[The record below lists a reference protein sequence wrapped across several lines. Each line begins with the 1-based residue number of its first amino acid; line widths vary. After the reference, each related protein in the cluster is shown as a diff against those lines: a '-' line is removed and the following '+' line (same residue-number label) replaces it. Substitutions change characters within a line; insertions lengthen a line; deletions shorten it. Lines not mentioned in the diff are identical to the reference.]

1 MKKITTI
8 LAAAMLV
15 FMLAACGECSH
26 SWKEAT
32 CTEPQ
37 VCEKCG
43 IQNGE
48 PLGHDWIQ
56 KDETTRECTRC
67 GLTETV
73 EPEQAAP
80 AEEQEPAE
88 TKTETPTETEAPTET
103 ETPTETE
110 APTETEE
117 PVAAETHWYDEHIEK
132 MKAQSA
138 SLEIPEDAYFLS
150 APVNKTILGSRGI
163 CIYELYAP
171 SKEAEKIGKIN
182 NGTVVSVLAQKDGY
196 ALFVTSGGLYAWGT
210 NQFVCDGND
219 TPVLVSGKTDD
230 GKKMIMSHDNKVYVL
245 YDPYGVFTHMTT
257 MEPNTKVT
265 AYKTVNG
272 FTYVE
277 TKTVKGWV
285 NAKFLS
291 EVDTGK

>member
-8 LAAAMLV
+8 LAAVMLV
-15 FMLAACGECSH
+15 FMLTACGECSH

-43 IQNGE
+43 VSNGE
-48 PLGHDWIQ
+48 PLGHDWIR

-80 AEEQEPAE
+80 AEEQKPAE
-88 TKTETPTETEAPTET
+88 TVTPTETPA
-103 ETPTETE
+103 
-110 APTETEE
+110 ETEE

-171 SKEAEKIGKIN
+171 NKEAEKIGKIN
-182 NGTVVSVLAQKDGY
+182 NGTVVSVLAQKNGY
-196 ALFVTSGGLYAWGT
+196 ALFVTPGGLYAWGT
-210 NQFVCDGND
+210 NQFVADGND
-219 TPVLVSGKTDD
+219 TPFLVSGKTDD

-245 YDPYGVFTHMTT
+245 YDPYGVFSHMTT
-257 MEPNTKVT
+257 MDPDTRVT

-277 TKTVKGWV
+277 NKTVKGWV

-291 EVDTGK
+291 EVNTGKNK